1 MVAGRHIAY
10 ESDESGRFEIY
21 VRPLTGSTAK
31 RQLSRDGG
39 HSPTWS
45 RDGREI
51 VYATDAHLMAVTI
64 ETTPELRSGAP
75 RELFATERF
84 VTNPYGNWLG
94 FAFDISP
101 SGESFLMI
109 ERPAP
114 TSSEIEIVLN
124 WTEELKRLVPAEN

>member
-1 MVAGRHIAY
+1 
-10 ESDESGRFEIY
+10 
-21 VRPLTGSTAK
+21 
-31 RQLSRDGG
+31 
-39 HSPTWS
+39 
-45 RDGREI
+45 
-51 VYATDAHLMAVTI
+51 MAVTI

-114 TSSEIEIVLN
+114 TSSEVEIVLN
-124 WTEELKRLVPAEN
+124 WSEELKRLVPAEN

>member
-1 MVAGRHIAY
+1 
-10 ESDESGRFEIY
+10 
-21 VRPLTGSTAK
+21 
-31 RQLSRDGG
+31 
-39 HSPTWS
+39 
-45 RDGREI
+45 
-51 VYATDAHLMAVTI
+51 
-64 ETTPELRSGAP
+64 
-75 RELFATERF
+75 